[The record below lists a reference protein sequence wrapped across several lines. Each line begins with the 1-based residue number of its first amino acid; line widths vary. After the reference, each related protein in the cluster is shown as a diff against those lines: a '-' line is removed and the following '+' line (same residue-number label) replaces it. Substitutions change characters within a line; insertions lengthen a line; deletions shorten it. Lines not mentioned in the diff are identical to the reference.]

1 MKGTETRTRTDLR
14 AVVDALD
21 ELLVQAVPQVAPAL
35 VCLVQ
40 RVTPEGTETLYRRAV
55 GTLAPTLPQRKVTP
69 ETLFDL
75 ASLTKLFTAT
85 AFLRLVDR
93 GLVTL
98 DAPVTRVVPEFA
110 GTRPIAGA
118 EDPLAKTPIPPD
130 PRWAGLTV
138 DADTVTFR
146 HLLTHTSGLPAWRSV
161 HLRCGPPPA
170 FPLSDQAIARRQAR
184 ALEAV
189 VAYPFVYPPGRG
201 YAYSDIGFILL
212 GFAVER
218 LSGRR
223 LDRAIRELVAEPL
236 GCDPMF
242 NPPPERWPDCAP
254 TELCAWRG
262 ERLQGQVHDEN
273 AAGMGGIA
281 GHAGLFATAEDV
293 ARLGRLYLSGGGSL
307 LGAALAQESVA
318 EQVRTPEGIR
328 RGLGWMLRSEP
339 EPSCSRAFSAQSFG
353 HTGFTGTSL
362 WCDPVSGLV
371 GVLLTNR
378 VVHGR
383 DPARIQALRPAVYR
397 LMGQM
402 GPARGSLPSE
412 TTPPPS

>member
-1 MKGTETRTRTDLR
+1 MKDPKARTPTDAQA
-14 AVVDALD
+14 AVEALDAL
-21 ELLVQAVPQVAPAL
+21 LTRAVPQVAPAL

-40 RVTPEGTETLYRRAV
+40 RVTPERVETLYRRAV
-55 GTLAPTLPQRKVTP
+55 GTLAPTLPDREVTP

-85 AFLRLVDR
+85 AFLRLVDQGR
-93 GLVTL
+93 VEL
-98 DAPVTRVVPEFA
+98 DTPVAQVIPEFA
-110 GTRPIAGA
+110 GTRPIAGT
-118 EDPLAKTPIPPD
+118 EDPLARTSIPPD
-130 PRWAGLTV
+130 PRWAGRTV
-138 DADTVTFR
+138 DAGTVTFR
-146 HLLTHTSGLPAWRSV
+146 HLLTHTGGLPAWRSV

-170 FPLSDQAIARRQAR
+170 FPLTDPAIAQRQAR

-201 YAYSDIGFILL
+201 YAYSDIGFMLL

-218 LSGRR
+218 LSGQR
-223 LDRAIRELVAEPL
+223 LDRAIREWVSEPL
-236 GCDPMF
+236 GCAPTF

-254 TELCAWRG
+254 TERCAWRG
-262 ERLQGQVHDEN
+262 ARLQGQVHDEN

-281 GHAGLFATAEDV
+281 GHAGLFATGEDV
-293 ARLGRLYLSGGGSL
+293 ARLGQLYLSGGGSL
-307 LGAALAQESVA
+307 LGAALVQESVA
-318 EQVRTPEGIR
+318 EQVRTPEGVR
-328 RGLGWMLRSEP
+328 RGLGWMLRSGSDP
-339 EPSCSRAFSAQSFG
+339 LCSRAFSIQSFG

-383 DPARIQALRPAVYR
+383 DPAEIQALRPAVYR

-402 GPARGSLPSE
+402 GSAQAPLPAKMAPRRS
-412 TTPPPS
+412 